1 MGRVWGAMASAR
13 LILLLLMATTC
24 WKVGAAPWR
33 APGADDYTASLPM
46 IASSNSAFVPE
57 VEPGDVSGSEWGA
70 ESQPAPG
77 SEALAGA
84 MGMSWLFTSFAS
96 CQLTALISARHACR
110 SESTALHVPAVSL
123 HHPYVPPAPQLCRY
137 AVTQIVVYDGKLSWF
152 RIAEMPPERAVPNPQ
167 LLPALEPRWSP
178 GGPARQRENPGQGR
192 YSPRFA
198 HVLKAMMGEN
208 EVPEV
213 DGEPVDEAV
222 FQEGSSHTLP
232 ISREGTEDVQAAG
245 AAGARGEEHTEG
257 IYIKDVPMFCLK
269 GAIGVFV
276 PLLLL
281 IIVCCI
287 CIRRRRQ
294 KQQRLMESAKAR
306 SAAHGRSA
314 REDRRSRHQR
324 APGRPAR
331 VLRSPSTSP
340 LSRPKS
346 ASARLP
352 PPAAPRGPPAR
363 PCTPG
368 ISPEAP
374 SPAGHRHRHHRHPT
388 GDGSSLPGAGHHV
401 PDLHN
406 RCSHQQWLSR
416 FLLQQYT
423 NK

>member
-1 MGRVWGAMASAR
+1 MGDMLGRGRWPAPSSQHRVPPHPQPKGRARHIFLPCCGFLCAHHRSAVVAKCCSMWTMVV
-13 LILLLLMATTC
+13 LHTFKGNFSHLFVIL
-24 WKVGAAPWR
+24 
-33 APGADDYTASLPM
+33 DDYTASLPM

-84 MGMSWLFTSFAS
+84 M
-96 CQLTALISARHACR
+96 
-110 SESTALHVPAVSL
+110 
-123 HHPYVPPAPQLCRY
+123 
-137 AVTQIVVYDGKLSWF
+137 
-152 RIAEMPPERAVPNPQ
+152 EMPPERAVPNPQ